1 MTDMLAKAALWL
13 AEKQEKFCSSDVI
26 YVHNGEKMPLS
37 ATYGRTDYEIHDDYG
52 VKIGTHVVDFI
63 VRENAMPFDPEP
75 GDGIIVGN
83 TEYEVM
89 ALGTQ
94 KCWRW
99 CDAHHH
105 LRRIHTRETG
115 DRR

>member
-1 MTDMLAKAALWL
+1 MDILAKGALWL
-13 AEKQEKFCSSDVI
+13 AQKQEKFCASDII
-26 YVHNGEKMPLS
+26 YVHGGEQLPLT
-37 ATYGRTDYEIHDDYG
+37 ATYGRTEYEIADEYG

-63 VRENAMPFDPEP
+63 IRTNLLPFDPEP
-75 GDGIIVGN
+75 GDGIIVGD

-89 ALGTQ
+89 SLGTQ

-105 LRRIHTRETG
+105 LRRIHTKQL
-115 DRR
+115 

>member
-1 MTDMLAKAALWL
+1 MTDMFSKAALWL

-26 YVHNGEKMPLS
+26 YVHNGEKTPIS
-37 ATYGRTDYEIHDDYG
+37 ATYGRTIYEIHDEFG
-52 VKIGTHVVDFI
+52 VKTGAHVVDFI
-63 VRENAMPFDPEP
+63 VRENAMAFDPEP

-94 KCWRW
+94 NCWRW

-115 DRR
+115 DGR